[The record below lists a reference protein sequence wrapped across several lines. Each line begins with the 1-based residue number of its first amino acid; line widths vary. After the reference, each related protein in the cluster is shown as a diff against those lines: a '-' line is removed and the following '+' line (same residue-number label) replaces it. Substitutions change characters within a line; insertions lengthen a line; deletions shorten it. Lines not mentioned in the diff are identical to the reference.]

1 MTSANSDIH
10 CQLTS
15 SLVAVT
21 REYIFG
27 TWIFARLLTQA
38 DVRVLKSAWIVALE
52 FGCSWDWRRDHCIMH
67 TGRCGQAPFLFIW
80 SCRRKVVETRKSRI
94 RAYPWIVVWSCS
106 CSTPQYS
113 ANRSIRKHHQK
124 TSVDR
129 GKISQF
135 FSGTIWAPP
144 STLPTEASVTNTKK
158 HSQTGG
164 NSRDFF
170 LGLFEHLHVLCLKCL
185 QMGLGGFFPTKLDLA
200 DILGRTDLDFEIF
213 FCFVFCW
220 IPKYGKSGRTWA

>member
-38 DVRVLKSAWIVALE
+38 GLRVLKSAWIVALE

-113 ANRSIRKHHQK
+113 ANRSIRKQHQK
-124 TSVDR
+124 TSLDR
-129 GKISQF
+129 G
-135 FSGTIWAPP
+135 
-144 STLPTEASVTNTKK
+144 TL
-158 HSQTGG
+158 
-164 NSRDFF
+164 SRF
-170 LGLFEHLHVLCLKCL
+170 LLLVLFEHLHVLCLKNM
-185 QMGLGGFFPTKLDLA
+185 QRQQQKAPQRSESKGPKT
-200 DILGRTDLDFEIF
+200 
-213 FCFVFCW
+213 CFW
-220 IPKYGKSGRTWA
+220 GSKRS